1 MRIATAFDLPGPV
14 GELLFVIAAVD
25 KPIGDLSG
33 CLSQQ
38 CGARRMFGVHQENVH
53 RFGRPVGGKELH
65 DLAAE
70 SSDTFFD
77 VFTGQRIVVHDGHPF
92 PLQRLVKECPR
103 AVFEHGQ
110 IGPKHG
116 ALTFDTLDQEPA
128 SHDAKQFAHNGKP
141 QSVAAAAILRA
152 SLAKRLGDGIEF
164 VAGDADSRVL
174 DGQPHSESVAVLV
187 ESA

>member
-1 MRIATAFDLPGPV
+1 MRISKE
-14 GELLFVIAAVD
+14 ELLAALLAGPYSHFKTVGAD
-25 KPIGDLSG
+25 DWRDPKEKNAGFSLSLKG
-33 CLSQQ
+33 
-38 CGARRMFGVHQENVH
+38 FHQENVH